1 MDAIFMNS
9 ENIFIYEFCKTS
21 DSHRLLLNVSDKVNL
36 KGFDKY
42 IALSNLKTIHGKLV
56 KSCTKT
62 INLKYQLQRE
72 MKSLNYLLYHDDFQQ
87 DIKFLHI
94 FVPNKSLGQL
104 IEVSPKWFIFLKTFN
119 SEFLYIEFKF

>member
-1 MDAIFMNS
+1 MNS

-104 IEVSPKWFIFLKTFN
+104 IEVSPK
-119 SEFLYIEFKF
+119 